1 MSTFLLSICTRI
13 ASIPARTKPK
23 KEQHKNH
30 AKHLE
35 EQKKRRR
42 NKDKFH
48 AQLKIVL
55 DDLDKYCGSHK
66 DIFTPTEFLS
76 FIKVDGEDFGKR
88 HVSIYL
94 PEKMVLRYEKSKRF
108 LGVNHKIHKPF
119 HALIVVRNFDKWH
132 KLGFFE
138 QQQEAQK

>member
-1 MSTFLLSICTRI
+1 MSASLLAFCTRI
-13 ASIPARTKPK
+13 APMPARTKPK

-55 DDLDKYCGSHK
+55 ADLDKYCGTNK
-66 DIFTPTEFLS
+66 DIFTPDEFLK
-76 FIKVDGEDFGKR
+76 FIKVEGEDFGER

-94 PEKMVLRYEKSKRF
+94 PEKMLLRYGKSKRF
-108 LGVNHKIHKPF
+108 LGSMHRRHETF
-119 HALIVVRNFDKWH
+119 RTLIVVRNFDKWH
-132 KLGFFE
+132 KLWFFE